1 MAKPSIPSVGS
12 NGSPEFRHVTKSS
25 DDLGTGHNLGPQVV
39 GVRVVVRRFV
49 RGETGPSGGP
59 AFTDLLGICE
69 TWGPE
74 SLTIRSE
81 DGTLTEIPLA
91 DVVSGKPVPP
101 RPSRFRRLSDAE
113 VDARCDALR
122 GAPAPQGP
130 VDVQLVGVARLI
142 RTLGETSGGNIEITE
157 PAEGELVVG
166 VGFDSVTIARATARY
181 DDSWALLTE
190 LTVLPDHRRRGV
202 RRLLLAALADALA
215 ERGLSVLAGEIPAED
230 AAARGLASALGFERH
245 HTRG

>member
-1 MAKPSIPSVGS
+1 M
-12 NGSPEFRHVTKSS
+12 TKF
-25 DDLGTGHNLGPQVV
+25 GLGPHVV
-39 GVRVVVRRFV
+39 GQRVVVRRIV

-59 AFTDLLGICE
+59 ALTDLLGICE
-69 TWGPE
+69 SWTNQ
-74 SLTIRSE
+74 STLIRAE
-81 DGTLTEIPLA
+81 DGTLTEIAL
-91 DVVSGKPVPP
+91 DDIVSGKPVPP

-122 GAPAPQGP
+122 GVPAPQWP

-142 RTLGETSGGNIEITE
+142 RTLGETSGGDIEITE

-166 VGFDSVTIARATARY
+166 VGFDSVTIARATAHH

-215 ERGLSVLAGEIPAED
+215 ERGLSVLAGEIPADD
-230 AAARGLASALGFERH
+230 AAARGLAAALGFERH